1 MRRFSDEVKHFD
13 RKMKIAAI
21 PCPATRNRTP
31 AIFRPSFR
39 RSHVRRGN
47 LMPSGGRNRRRPYGS
62 EIKDSRFTVPAVGFS
77 TLPVLRHEVPSAE
90 GNFAVGSGRMRGL
103 WLQAA
108 AAGEYECTGSER
120 SRYLENM
127 GSLIVLPSARPS
139 GFSVFPGARNG
150 PSAPDTCRILETV
163 PAASVRIR
171 W

>member
-47 LMPSGGRNRRRPYGS
+47 LMPSGGRNRRRPYAS
-62 EIKDSRFTVPAVGFS
+62 EIKDSPVYRTGRRVFDASGFTARS
-77 TLPVLRHEVPSAE
+77 SLRRREL
-90 GNFAVGSGRMRGL
+90 RGL
-103 WLQAA
+103 AGCAA
-108 AAGEYECTGSER
+108 YGCKPRLLANMNVPGASAPGT
-120 SRYLENM
+120 LENM

-150 PSAPDTCRILETV
+150 PGAPDTCRILETV